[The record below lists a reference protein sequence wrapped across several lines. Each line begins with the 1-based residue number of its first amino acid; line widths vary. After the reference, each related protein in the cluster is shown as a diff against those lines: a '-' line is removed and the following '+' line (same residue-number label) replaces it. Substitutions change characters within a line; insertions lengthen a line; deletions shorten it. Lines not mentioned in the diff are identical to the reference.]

1 MSHVPASAN
10 WPKEAFEQGNLLN
23 TVEHT
28 NYGKGSRPYAIDGD
42 KVEIRGFLVPETRL
56 TITWTRFGP
65 GHIGNEPSGNW
76 RRLKGERLL
85 TAAETTRVMSAVASG
100 RFAFV
105 PTGPQDEFYLELVPV
120 EYNPIYREKMPNY
133 SWRGMWEV
141 A

>member
-1 MSHVPASAN
+1 MSHVSTSAN

-56 TITWTRFGP
+56 MIAWTRCGP
-65 GHIGNEPSGNW
+65 GHIGNEPSGN
-76 RRLKGERLL
+76 RQKLVAERPLNKEE
-85 TAAETTRVMSAVASG
+85 TARVMNAVASG
-100 RFAFV
+100 RFAFL
-105 PTGPQDEFYLELVPV
+105 PTGPQDQFYLELAPV
-120 EYNPIYREKMPNY
+120 EYNPIYRKMMASY
-133 SWRGMWEV
+133 AWSGMWEV